1 MADTDD
7 EGMTREEL
15 ALSLGEGIS
24 AHALVQALVSHL
36 KDKGILTEADI
47 AQIELRATKQFRRGR
62 TDNQGRGRRHIGIV
76 WDSRTSW
83 KGDSGGPITLTLVAG
98 PARA

>member
-1 MADTDD
+1 MVDTAD

-24 AHALVQALVSHL
+24 AHALVKALVSHL

-47 AQIELRATKQFRRGR
+47 EQIESRATKQFAEDVQ
-62 TDNQGRGRRHIGIV
+62 TIKEAD
-76 WDSRTSW
+76 
-83 KGDSGGPITLTLVAG
+83 AG
-98 PARA
+98 S

>member
-1 MADTDD
+1 MADTAD

-24 AHALVQALVSHL
+24 AHALVKALVSNL

-47 AQIELRATKQFRRGR
+47 EQIESTATKQFAEDVQ
-62 TDNQGRGRRHIGIV
+62 TINEAD
-76 WDSRTSW
+76 
-83 KGDSGGPITLTLVAG
+83 GGP
-98 PARA
+98 

>member
-1 MADTDD
+1 MLSYSRPMADTDD
-7 EGMTREEL
+7 EEMTREEL

-47 AQIELRATKQFRRGR
+47 AQIELRATKQFEEDVQTIKEEDTG
-62 TDNQGRGRRHIGIV
+62 T
-76 WDSRTSW
+76 
-83 KGDSGGPITLTLVAG
+83 
-98 PARA
+98 

>member
-1 MADTDD
+1 MADTAD

-24 AHALVQALVSHL
+24 AHALVKALVSQL

-47 AQIELRATKQFRRGR
+47 EQIESRATKQFAEDVQ
-62 TDNQGRGRRHIGIV
+62 TINEAD
-76 WDSRTSW
+76 
-83 KGDSGGPITLTLVAG
+83 AG
-98 PARA
+98 S

>member
-1 MADTDD
+1 MADTAD

-24 AHALVQALVSHL
+24 AHALVNALVSHL

-47 AQIELRATKQFRRGR
+47 EQIELRATEQFAE
-62 TDNQGRGRRHIGIV
+62 DIQIISEE
-76 WDSRTSW
+76 D
-83 KGDSGGPITLTLVAG
+83 AG
-98 PARA
+98 S

>member
-1 MADTDD
+1 MADTAD

-24 AHALVQALVSHL
+24 AHALVKALVSHL

-47 AQIELRATKQFRRGR
+47 EQIESRATEQFAE
-62 TDNQGRGRRHIGIV
+62 DIQIISEE
-76 WDSRTSW
+76 D
-83 KGDSGGPITLTLVAG
+83 AG
-98 PARA
+98 S